1 MSMYVSTNSCVDRLN
16 TEGSRNPASRL
27 TQTANKRMERVM
39 PAETDEQKQERL
51 RKQRREI
58 GADAL
63 PRMPMEEM
71 RTCQGERL
79 AAETTADTDTRLWQ
93 ISAHQC
99 ERLAA
104 ETTPERDHRFYSK

>member
-1 MSMYVSTNSCVDRLN
+1 MT
-16 TEGSRNPASRL
+16 
-27 TQTANKRMERVM
+27 

-58 GADAL
+58 EADAL
-63 PRMPMEEM
+63 PRLPMEEM
-71 RTCQGERL
+71 RTCQSERL
-79 AAETTADTDTRLWQ
+79 AAETTADTDTRLRQ